1 MITPTMHRPIPMNTR
16 VVVPASY
23 GTAAN
28 AHGTVVGIAHVHPT
42 EADSSRESP
51 SLSSTRWLDS
61 WRPRPRL
68 LRGVFFSYIVLL
80 DVPID
85 IGHGL
90 MSAICVSGC
99 ELRGIDGESW
109 LVNS

>member
-1 MITPTMHRPIPMNTR
+1 MITPTMHRLIPMNTR

-23 GTAAN
+23 VAAGN
-28 AHGTVVGIAHVHPT
+28 ARGTVVGIAHVH
-42 EADSSRESP
+42 
-51 SLSSTRWLDS
+51 
-61 WRPRPRL
+61 
-68 LRGVFFSYIVLL
+68 VFFSYIVLL

-90 MSAICVSGC
+90 TSAICVSGC